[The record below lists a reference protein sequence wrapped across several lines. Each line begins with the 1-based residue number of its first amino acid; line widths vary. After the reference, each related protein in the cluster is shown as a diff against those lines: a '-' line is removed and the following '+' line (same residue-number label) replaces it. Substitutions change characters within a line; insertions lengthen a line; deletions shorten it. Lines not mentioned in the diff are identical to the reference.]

1 MKQGVGL
8 TSLSAR
14 QRLTASLAAKGISN
28 DLVLSAIETVPRHL
42 FVDPSIGHLA
52 YEDMALPIGQRQ
64 TISQP
69 YVVALMSQAVVEIPN
84 VKSVLEIGTGCGYQ
98 AAILSQLVAKV
109 YSIER
114 VHSLALDARL
124 RLQDLKYSNIWL
136 KYGDGQEGWA
146 AHAPFDCI
154 IITASTRSIPSRLK
168 SQLADNGKIIAPKG
182 HRHQQSLVVMERKDD
197 QWQEKKLAPV
207 VFVPLLSG
215 TQQE

>member
-14 QRLTASLAAKGISN
+14 QRLTASLASKGISN

-42 FVDPSIGHLA
+42 FVDPSIKHLA

-98 AAILSQLVAKV
+98 AAILSHLVSQV

-114 VHSLALDARL
+114 IHSLALDARL

-136 KYGDGQEGWA
+136 KYGDGQEGWV

-154 IITASTRSIPSRLK
+154 IITAATRSIPSRLK

-182 HRHQQSLVVMERKDD
+182 HRHQQSLVVMEQENDH
-197 QWQEKKLAPV
+197 WQENTLAPV